1 MRKAVF
7 IVLLPALLLASTA
20 AAAIQAQRGDG
31 RLSVSDGRG
40 SVWVQARGA
49 LIGQLDK
56 GSVTINDLTPVD
68 DNEPL
73 VWGAEREEFRGTSTV
88 YRGEDIRFRLLGG
101 SWRVA
106 VRGSGIDLSAVGR
119 GLVQLDGDGMKP
131 GVYSTSGVDCGK
143 RVEKCLP
150 LPDPLTSFKL
160 GTDEG

>member
-7 IVLLPALLLASTA
+7 IVLLSALLTSSA
-20 AAAIQAQRGDG
+20 AAAVEAKNGDG
-31 RLSVSDGRG
+31 KLSVSDGRG
-40 SVWVQARGA
+40 MVWVQARGA

-56 GSVTINDLTPVD
+56 GSVTITDLTPLD
-68 DNEPL
+68 DSEPL

-106 VRGSGIDLSAVGR
+106 IRGSGIDLSAAGR
-119 GLVQLDGDGMKP
+119 GLVQLDGDSLKP
-131 GVYSTSGVDCGK
+131 GVYSTSGVDCRT

-150 LPDPLTSFKL
+150 MPDLLTSFKL
-160 GTDEG
+160 GADEG